1 MKFLLFILSFVAFTA
16 NAQKARA
23 FWEKD
28 SVLVGEPAVLRI
40 VITDSKEE
48 IKWKKLVT
56 SDKINIRQTD
66 ETLYRPEGEIEVT
79 ATSKKFDRK
88 KHQTEII
95 CQVLLWDT
103 ANYKLPNQLLDFY
116 SKNWKSKDTSIS
128 VDIPELSVTF
138 KKKIV
143 DTNISEVKVEEMSN
157 PLAWLKTYGISI
169 AILIILLITL
179 ILWNKRNRTRL
190 SNTETLKTK
199 TLKRLHDLEKKALWE
214 NGQIE
219 KHYVEFSRILKEF
232 LTQKYKM
239 NFKGKTT
246 TLTEHQLKT
255 LEVESHII
263 KRIKNLLLAS
273 DFSKFGKNIPIADTV
288 LLNLKQLEE
297 LIIELSPLDIPKQ

>member
-232 LTQKYKM
+232 LFHLLRNQILQKC
-239 NFKGKTT
+239 FV
-246 TLTEHQLKT
+246 LQFHQQ
-255 LEVESHII
+255 S
-263 KRIKNLLLAS
+263 
-273 DFSKFGKNIPIADTV
+273 SK
-288 LLNLKQLEE
+288 
-297 LIIELSPLDIPKQ
+297 